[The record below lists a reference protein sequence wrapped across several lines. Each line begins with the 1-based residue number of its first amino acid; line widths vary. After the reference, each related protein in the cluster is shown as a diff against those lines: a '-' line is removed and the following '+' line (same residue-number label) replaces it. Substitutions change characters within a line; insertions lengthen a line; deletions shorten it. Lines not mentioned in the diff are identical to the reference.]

1 MSLQLTSG
9 SGGQTFHEAALRLNQ
24 EVENLTLLSYSYSI
38 TGISKPVDKVGCTKQ
53 MHLKLSANLIIRGG
67 ENMPKTNK
75 ELAIDVAVA
84 YIYASGNAKT
94 ANGASTGPYN
104 LEQIEQVIK
113 HVYTALES
121 LDNK

>member
-1 MSLQLTSG
+1 MS
-9 SGGQTFHEAALRLNQ
+9 
-24 EVENLTLLSYSYSI
+24 
-38 TGISKPVDKVGCTKQ
+38 
-53 MHLKLSANLIIRGG
+53 
-67 ENMPKTNK
+67 KTNK